1 MGILMISKLKTY
13 SWNVAKLFSLVFIS
27 FLCVSGSKIQ
37 IDDKLV
43 GNWQATDYWNNTSD
57 FIVTEEKLVTLSIQ
71 GQRFGG
77 NDFQMNGNDVE
88 LKYSIN
94 DSQTPIWLDLI
105 ASDKKSGAVL
115 LKVKGIIEFESY
127 NKAKILLNLDNKRF
141 THFDK
146 KYDKMMITIER

>member
-1 MGILMISKLKTY
+1 MGILMINRPQINCRS
-13 SWNVAKLFSLVFIS
+13 VIKLFSLITLS
-27 FLCVSGSKIQ
+27 FLCISSTTLQVE
-37 IDDKLV
+37 DKLI
-43 GNWQATDYWNNTSD
+43 GNWQATDYWNNTSN
-57 FIVTEEKLVTLSIQ
+57 FIVTEERLVTLSIK

-94 DSQTPIWLDLI
+94 DSKTPIWLDFI
-105 ASDKKSGAVL
+105 ATEKESGAVL
-115 LKVKGIIEFESY
+115 LKVKGIVEFESY

-146 KYDKMMITIER
+146 KYIKNMITIER

>member
-1 MGILMISKLKTY
+1 MGLLMINKLKAY
-13 SWNVAKLFSLVFIS
+13 RRNVATLYSLVLIS
-27 FLCVSGSKIQ
+27 FLCVSSAKIQ

-57 FIVTEEKLVTLSIQ
+57 FIVTEEKLVTLSIK

-94 DSQTPIWLDLI
+94 DSQTPIWLDFVAI
-105 ASDKKSGAVL
+105 EKKSGAVL

-146 KYDKMMITIER
+146 KYIKNMITIER

>member
-1 MGILMISKLKTY
+1 MINRPQINCRS
-13 SWNVAKLFSLVFIS
+13 VIKLFGLITLS
-27 FLCVSGSKIQ
+27 FLCISSATLQVE
-37 IDDKLV
+37 DKLI

-57 FIVTEEKLVTLSIQ
+57 FIVTEERLVTLSIK

-94 DSQTPIWLDLI
+94 DSKTPIWLDFI
-105 ASDKKSGAVL
+105 ATEKESGAVL
-115 LKVKGIIEFESY
+115 LKVKGIVEFESY

-146 KYDKMMITIER
+146 KYIKNMITIER